1 MTFSDPIG
9 TYSHPKITFTILK
22 MTYSNPKGANSYPK
36 VTYSYSYP
44 KVTNIISVC
53 YCSRQGFKF

>member
-1 MTFSDPIG
+1 MTFSDPIV

-36 VTYSYSYP
+36 VTCYP